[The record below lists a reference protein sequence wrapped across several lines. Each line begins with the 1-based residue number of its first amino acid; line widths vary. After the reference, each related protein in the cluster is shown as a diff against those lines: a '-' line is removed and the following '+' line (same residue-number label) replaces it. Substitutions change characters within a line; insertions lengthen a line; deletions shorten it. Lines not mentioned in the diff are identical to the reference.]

1 MCILQF
7 GATDS
12 CDVKQ
17 KHETHPQCRHLPPLL
32 PLSCSLSEVHTP
44 RRLHTPRS
52 LCPFPV
58 ALSGNTCLTGI
69 NNSIKIYILLFNNLL
84 LLFVN
89 FSLSPSLSIALS
101 LIRCSCWLIFRF
113 VVVFPATRREIPGK
127 AFLRQTQKRSSHSTG
142 NVWWQFTRYLQRG
155 SHRRRQRRRRSWVA
169 WPCNSSLSCLS
180 QRGSRAASLQSA
192 IHVSACRYLWLWLFN

>member
-17 KHETHPQCRHLPPLL
+17 KHETHPQCRHLPP
-32 PLSCSLSEVHTP
+32 PSSSCSLSEVHTP
-44 RRLHTPRS
+44 RRLHTPLPLS
-52 LCPFPV
+52 LPLPCC
-58 ALSGNTCLTGI
+58 AIRQHLSNRYH
-69 NNSIKIYILLFNNLL
+69 NSIKIYILLFNNLL

-89 FSLSPSLSIALS
+89 FSPSLPLS

-113 VVVFPATRREIPGK
+113 VVVFPARRREIPGK

-155 SHRRRQRRRRSWVA
+155 SQRRRRRRRRSQLA

-180 QRGSRAASLQSA
+180 QRGSRASSLPA
-192 IHVSACRYLWLWLFN
+192 ISACRYLWLWLFN